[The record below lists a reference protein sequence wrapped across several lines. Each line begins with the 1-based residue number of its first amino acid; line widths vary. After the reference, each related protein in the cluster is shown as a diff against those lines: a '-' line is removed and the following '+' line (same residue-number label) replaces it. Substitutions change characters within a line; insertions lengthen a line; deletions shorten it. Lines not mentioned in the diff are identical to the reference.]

1 MRFPYVMGNRNFT
14 RPAYPQLLGPAL
26 MPIEP
31 VTVEQPE
38 HPLHALATYE
48 LMYYRRRLENALA
61 FLNKE
66 DPVPAIRADLQ
77 AALDGVLT
85 EQQDRARLTADA

>member
-1 MRFPYVMGNRNFT
+1 
-14 RPAYPQLLGPAL
+14 

-38 HPLHALATYE
+38 HPLHALTTYE
-48 LMYYRRRLENALA
+48 LAYYRRRLENALA
-61 FLNKE
+61 FLDKQ

-85 EQQDRARLTADA
+85 EQQDRARIAADA

>member
-1 MRFPYVMGNRNFT
+1 
-14 RPAYPQLLGPAL
+14 

-31 VTVEQPE
+31 VTIEQPA
-38 HPLHALATYE
+38 HPLHALTTYE
-48 LMYYRRRLENALA
+48 LTYYRHRLENALA
-61 FLNKE
+61 FLDKQ

-85 EQQDRARLTADA
+85 EQQDRARIAADA

>member
-1 MRFPYVMGNRNFT
+1 
-14 RPAYPQLLGPAL
+14 

-38 HPLHALATYE
+38 HPLHALTTYE
-48 LMYYRRRLENALA
+48 LAYYRRRLENALA
-61 FLNKE
+61 FLDKQ

-77 AALDGVLT
+77 TALDGLLA
-85 EQQDRARLTADA
+85 EQESRTRLADAR

>member
-1 MRFPYVMGNRNFT
+1 
-14 RPAYPQLLGPAL
+14 

-38 HPLHALATYE
+38 HPLHALTTYE
-48 LMYYRRRLENALA
+48 LTYYRRRLVNALA
-61 FLNKE
+61 FLDKQ

-77 AALDGVLT
+77 IALDGVIT
-85 EQQDRARLTADA
+85 EQQDRARLTPDA